1 MSTKLPSYLRLRG
14 RIIWYKRRVPKH
26 LRHLPPFNG
35 QSMYDRSLEV
45 HTVAEARRVIA
56 EEGIDRLFE
65 DRSPKAADNAP
76 LIEVTDEII
85 NGLMNEMYN
94 RSASRMYTSRMSEPL
109 EIRILRDAT
118 AAQDVGALNDED
130 RAERTRHILK
140 RDQEDVRR
148 SMA

>member
-65 DRSPKAADNAP
+65 NRSPKAADNAP
-76 LIEVTDEII
+76 
-85 NGLMNEMYN
+85 
-94 RSASRMYTSRMSEPL
+94 
-109 EIRILRDAT
+109 
-118 AAQDVGALNDED
+118 
-130 RAERTRHILK
+130 
-140 RDQEDVRR
+140 
-148 SMA
+148 